1 MAKSRIPCATPD
13 CRSEILV
20 VERNR
25 ATADRRAAWL
35 QSQGAIC
42 DDCRDQQRRAESEQA
57 AQQASADGLP
67 TLTGSPRQ
75 MQWAEAL
82 RRQWLDQADRWL
94 AGDPKERNPYRHGYA
109 PELAGDDPR
118 YLTAL
123 EQIRQ
128 ECRASWWI
136 DHRDQHPGRILD
148 RVAGKL
154 DPGTTLAV
162 LHQHQEMVAE
172 AQAEATLRPA
182 GDVVTETV
190 TEVRALDG
198 AIEAVMP
205 ERREDFRAIVKTEQ
219 RLRWTGKC
227 WRREIPTTAGTPI
240 DRAVELA
247 CRLLAEGF
255 PVRIHDEEIRA
266 RVMAEKYQP
275 EITRWVRVREG
286 GEHPGWFDLRW
297 GREDNYYRAARRIT
311 GSRYDP
317 PTVVVPPEQFDE
329 VEEFAEMHGF
339 HITKA
344 ARIVMDRAAEIR
356 AGATLVES
364 HATRRTGGHAD
375 TAPPVL
381 DPNAV
386 SEDIPDELCDTEN

>member
-1 MAKSRIPCATPD
+1 MAKSLVPCATQD
-13 CRSEILV
+13 CAGEILV

-25 ATADRRAAWL
+25 ATADRRAR
-35 QSQGAIC
+35 QH
-42 DDCRDQQRRAESEQA
+42 RAESKQA

-75 MQWAEAL
+75 VQWAEAL

-94 AGDPKERNPYRHGYA
+94 AGDREERNPYRHGYA
-109 PELAGDDPR
+109 PELDGDDPR

-123 EQIRQ
+123 AQIRQ

-136 DHRDQHPGRILD
+136 DHRDQHPGKILD
-148 RVAGKL
+148 QHATRHA
-154 DPGTTLAV
+154 PGTTPAT
-162 LHQHQEMVAE
+162 LHQHQEMVAD
-172 AQAEATLRPA
+172 AQAEATMRPA
-182 GDVVTETV
+182 REVVTESV
-190 TEVRALDG
+190 TEIRVVG
-198 AIEAVMP
+198 AGIEAAMP
-205 ERREDFRAIVKTEQ
+205 EKRDDFREIVKREL
-219 RLRWTGKC
+219 RLRWTGRC
-227 WRREIPTTAGTPI
+227 WRREIPATAGTPI

-266 RVMAEKYQP
+266 RVQVGQYQP
-275 EITRWVRVREG
+275 EITRWVRVRSDG
-286 GEHPGWFDLRW
+286 DHAGWFDLRW
-297 GREDNYYRAARRIT
+297 GREDDYYRAARRIT
-311 GSRYDP
+311 GSRYDAP
-317 PTVVVPPEQFDE
+317 AVVVPPEQFDE

-339 HITKA
+339 HVTRP
-344 ARIVMDRAAEIR
+344 AREAMDRAAEIR

-381 DPNAV
+381 DPDAV
-386 SEDIPDELCDTEN
+386 SEDIPDDLLDSDD